1 MKLLYYIISVFW
13 SYKKFKFE
21 DFVMENKIEKAIK
34 QYGMD
39 VIFDGAIIGF
49 SGGADS
55 SAILHYLSKRTKKLL
70 AVHINHMIRGEE
82 ALRDEY
88 FCKSVCKR
96 YGVKFVSYRV
106 DVPYLAEERKQG
118 YEETAREER
127 YKIFNKI
134 ISQDSDY
141 KCIVTAHNA
150 NDNAETVIFN
160 LSRGSGAK
168 GIAGIKPVINNIV
181 RPLIYCS
188 KDEILEYCKENS
200 ISYVNDSTNMDTDY
214 TRNYIRHEIIPM
226 LEKINPSFI
235 DSCLRMGELLRDDD
249 KFIQSACDKII
260 EENRIRTRISTD
272 LLNSLERPIA
282 SRLLL
287 TISREALDRKSIDA
301 CLKLAENGKVGQYI
315 NLPNKSSFKKERGYV
330 KFVETENLVKVKY
343 NLTLKEGVNYIEQV
357 KTAISV
363 NSDLEPDLKKYE
375 LVECVKLK
383 SEGAL
388 LVRSKR
394 DGDKMIQG
402 KMTKK
407 LKTIFCDKHIP
418 SHHRDKIPLICDE
431 KGILHIP
438 TVVSRDGAKSK
449 NAETVIKIYKIKKSA
464 NA

>member
-1 MKLLYYIISVFW
+1 
-13 SYKKFKFE
+13 
-21 DFVMENKIEKAIK
+21 MENKIEKAIR
-34 QYGMD
+34 QYEMND
-39 VIFDGAIIGF
+39 IFDGAIIGF

-55 SAILHYLSKRTKKLL
+55 SAILHFLSKRTKKLL

-88 FCKSVCKR
+88 FCKNMCKK
-96 YGVKFVSYRV
+96 YGVKFLSFRV
-106 DVPYLAEERKQG
+106 DVPLLAEERKQG
-118 YEETAREER
+118 LEETAREER
-127 YKIFNKI
+127 YRIFNKI
-134 ISQDSDY
+134 ISQNGDY

-181 RPLIYCS
+181 RPLIHCS
-188 KDEILEYCKENS
+188 KEEILEYCKENS

-249 KFIQSACDKII
+249 KYIQSVCDRIV
-260 EENRIRTRISTD
+260 EENRIKTRINTELFVSQ
-272 LLNSLERPIA
+272 ERPVA
-282 SRLLL
+282 SRLLMYL
-287 TISREALDRKSIDA
+287 AKEALDRKAIDA
-301 CLKLAENGKVGQYI
+301 CLRLAKHGKVGQYV
-315 NLPNKSSFKKERGYV
+315 NLPNKLSFKKERGYV
-330 KFVETENLVKVKY
+330 KFVETENLVKAKY
-343 NLTLKEGVNYIEQV
+343 NMPLREGLNYIEQA
-357 KTAISV
+357 KTAISL
-363 NSDLEPDLKKYE
+363 NSEMLPDITKYE
-375 LVECVKLK
+375 LVEAVKLK

-388 LVRSKR
+388 LVRNKK

-438 TVVSRDGAKSK
+438 MLATRDGAKSK
-449 NAETVIKIYKIKKSA
+449 NGETVIKIFKIKENT

>member
-1 MKLLYYIISVFW
+1 
-13 SYKKFKFE
+13 
-21 DFVMENKIEKAIK
+21 MENKIEKAIK
-34 QYGMD
+34 QYEMNC
-39 VIFDGAIIGF
+39 IYDGAIIGF

-55 SAILHYLSKRTKKLL
+55 SAILHYLSKKTKKLL
-70 AVHINHMIRGEE
+70 AIHINHMIRGEE
-82 ALRDEY
+82 ALRDEF
-88 FCKSVCKR
+88 FCKNMCKR
-96 YGVKFVSYRV
+96 LGVKFLSFRV

-118 YEETAREER
+118 LEETAREER

-134 ISQDSDY
+134 ISQNSDY

-160 LSRGSGAK
+160 LSRGSGAR
-168 GIAGIKPVINNIV
+168 GIAGIKPVLNNVV

-188 KDEILEYCKENS
+188 KEEILEYCKKNS

-214 TRNYIRHEIIPM
+214 TRNYIRHEVIPM

-260 EENRIRTRISTD
+260 EENRIRTRVSTD

-282 SRLLL
+282 SRLLM
-287 TISREALDRKSIDA
+287 TISRDTLDRKSIDA
-301 CLKLAENGKVGQYI
+301 CLKLAESGNVGQYI
-315 NLPNKSSFKKERGYV
+315 NLPNKTSFKKERGYV
-330 KFVETENLVKVKY
+330 KFVSTENLVKVKF
-343 NLTLKEGVNYIEQV
+343 NMTLKTGLNYIESI

-363 NSDLEPDLKKYE
+363 NTEMTPDLNKYE
-375 LVECVKLK
+375 LVESVKLK
-383 SEGAL
+383 SEGNL
-388 LVRSKR
+388 IVRSKK

-418 SHHRDKIPLICDE
+418 SHYRDKIPLICDQN
-431 KGILHIP
+431 GILYIP
-438 TVVSRDGAKSK
+438 LVAIRDGAKSQ
-449 NAETVIKIYKIKKSA
+449 NCETEIKVYRVKKI
-464 NA
+464 

>member
-1 MKLLYYIISVFW
+1 
-13 SYKKFKFE
+13 
-21 DFVMENKIEKAIK
+21 MENKIEKAIK
-34 QYGMD
+34 QYEMNC
-39 VIFDGAIIGF
+39 IYDGAIIGF

-55 SAILHYLSKRTKKLL
+55 SAILHYLSKKTKKLL
-70 AVHINHMIRGEE
+70 AIHINHMIRGEE
-82 ALRDEY
+82 ALRDEF
-88 FCKSVCKR
+88 FCKNMCKR
-96 YGVKFVSYRV
+96 LGVKFLSFRV

-118 YEETAREER
+118 LEETAREER

-134 ISQDSDY
+134 ISQNSDY

-160 LSRGSGAK
+160 LSRGSGAR
-168 GIAGIKPVINNIV
+168 GIAGIKPVLNNVV

-188 KDEILEYCKENS
+188 KEEILEYCKKNS

-214 TRNYIRHEIIPM
+214 TRNYIRHEVIPM

-260 EENRIRTRISTD
+260 EENRIRTRVSTD

-282 SRLLL
+282 SRLLM
-287 TISREALDRKSIDA
+287 TISRDTLDRKSIDA
-301 CLKLAENGKVGQYI
+301 CLKLAESGNVGQYI
-315 NLPNKSSFKKERGYV
+315 NLPNKTSFKKERGYV
-330 KFVETENLVKVKY
+330 KFVSTENLVKVKF
-343 NLTLKEGVNYIEQV
+343 NMTLKTGLNYIESI

-363 NSDLEPDLKKYE
+363 NTEMTPDLNKYE
-375 LVECVKLK
+375 LVESVKLK
-383 SEGAL
+383 SEGNL
-388 LVRSKR
+388 IVRNKK

-418 SHHRDKIPLICDE
+418 SHYRDKIPLICDQN
-431 KGILHIP
+431 GILYIP
-438 TVVSRDGAKSK
+438 LVATRDGAKSK
-449 NAETVIKIYKIKKSA
+449 NCETEIKVYRVKKI
-464 NA
+464 